1 MRNRRRHLIGST
13 AALLMLLAATTATS
27 ASPMATGRKTV
38 HVTGNRPVDL
48 EGLASDAQKPFR
60 MPQWRPTQRRPRP
73 TDLRDPNRNAYS
85 VPEAPRSPACSPH
98 FCVHWVDQG
107 LDAPEPAD
115 RDGDGTPD
123 YVERVLRVA
132 ERVHTVEN
140 GKLGWREPRGD
151 GRIGGHRGKT
161 DVYLSQIG
169 GELFGYA
176 SPDRGQANAQHRIP
190 RRLHGYLVL
199 DNDYSAFEF
208 PGTKALEDLQ
218 VTFAHEYNHILQ
230 FGYDAYQDPWFAEA
244 SATWIED
251 QVYNGINDYL
261 RYVRRWVKLYETP
274 LTTNSIKE
282 YGSAIWNQWL
292 ARRYGP
298 EIVRKAWAGAIDAKP
313 GGFSVSSYQ
322 RALRAGGPSDL
333 SHDFARFAAAL
344 AEWRTGRGFRES
356 RLYPDLSRQGHLPLD
371 GARLIRLLNHTTSQL
386 LGVRPRRGR
395 AVVVHLAAARGTAAG
410 VALVGRLG
418 SERRG
423 HSVVRLA
430 YSRDG
435 GQLKVRLPRPGRF
448 KRITAVIVNAD
459 ARANGFDVGNLDW
472 NYLTD
477 GIPFEV
483 SGRLVR

>member
-1 MRNRRRHLIGST
+1 MRNRRRHLVGST
-13 AALLMLLAATTATS
+13 AALLMLAAVATPAAG
-27 ASPMATGRKTV
+27 ASPPTGLKQAYIDR
-38 HVTGNRPVDL
+38 NRPIDL
-48 EGLASDAQKPFR
+48 DRLASEAQKPFL
-60 MPQWRPTQRRPRP
+60 MPQSRPDEARQRP

-85 VPEAPRSPACSPH
+85 VPEAPGSPACSPH
-98 FCVHWVDQG
+98 FCVHWVEQG
-107 LDAPEPAD
+107 LDAPEPSD
-115 RDGDGTPD
+115 RDGDGNPD

-132 ERVHTVEN
+132 ERVHNVEN
-140 GKLGWREPRGD
+140 EKLGWREPRSD
-151 GRIGGHRGKT
+151 GRIGGRRGKT

-176 SPDRGQANAQHRIP
+176 APDRGQANAQHRIP

-208 PGTKALEDLQ
+208 PGTRPLADLQ

-251 QVYNGINDYL
+251 QVYNGIDDYL

-298 EIVRKAWAGAIDAKP
+298 EIVRKAWAGSIDAKP
-313 GGFSVSSYQ
+313 GGFSVASYE
-322 RALRAGGPSDL
+322 RALRASGPSDL
-333 SHDFARFAAAL
+333 RHDFARFATAL

-356 RLYPDLSRQGHLPLD
+356 GLYPDLPRQGHLPLD
-371 GARLIRLLNHTTSQL
+371 GVHLNRLLNHTTYQL
-386 LGVRPRRGR
+386 LRVRPRHGQ
-395 AVVVHLAAARGTAAG
+395 AVVVHLSAPRGTAAG

-430 YSRDG
+430 YRPG
-435 GQLKVRLPRPGRF
+435 GGRLKVRLPRPGRF
-448 KRITAVIVNAD
+448 ERITAVIVNAD
-459 ARANGFDVGNLDW
+459 ARASGFDVGNLDW

-477 GIPFEV
+477 GLPFEV
-483 SGRLVR
+483 SGRLIR